1 MNGGFIVGGG
11 VSTTTIVLVPE
22 STTVRPTLTETVMV
36 KFPALVGFPLRI
48 PVGLKVKP
56 GGTPVALQTLYPAD
70 VVMFEVNF
78 TFGLG
83 EVPD

>member
-1 MNGGFIVGGG
+1 
-11 VSTTTIVLVPE
+11 
-22 STTVRPTLTETVMV
+22 MV